1 MDKEEL
7 RKLQLYGLDIL
18 KEVDKFCKKN
28 DIKYCLGEG
37 TLLGAVRHNGFIPW
51 DDDIDVL
58 MTRENFDKFIT
69 TFKSKEYRVE
79 YFNTLDKYWLPFAKV
94 RMLKN
99 TEFVTPMIEK
109 ISKYTGPRIDVLPLD
124 YVPEKASKVQDK
136 EDKKIKFW
144 KAILRNKVVP
154 LSKKKKIHYYIA
166 WVIAMILPYKF
177 IVNKLKKLTQKY
189 DSSCVYVAN
198 KCGDYSMKK
207 ETFPKE
213 YFDDL
218 IDIKFE
224 GQMLPIPRKYDKIL
238 TQIYG
243 NYMKLPK
250 VEERQVKHNVVVRK

>member
-1 MDKEEL
+1 
-7 RKLQLYGLDIL
+7 
-18 KEVDKFCKKN
+18 
-28 DIKYCLGEG
+28 
-37 TLLGAVRHNGFIPW
+37 
-51 DDDIDVL
+51 
-58 MTRENFDKFIT
+58 
-69 TFKSKEYRVE
+69 
-79 YFNTLDKYWLPFAKV
+79 
-94 RMLKN
+94 
-99 TEFVTPMIEK
+99 MIEK